1 MGKKKKYIRPLS
13 WGRFLTLW
21 LMLAV
26 AVSALSPIISATIM
40 PILGSSMSLFTALLL
55 LSLPTWAL
63 QAWGQAYLLR
73 RLFQR
78 PLKYWVP
85 LTVIVMSIGMLMGFV
100 MPSID
105 WATTA
110 TVPFQLLL
118 RNLPMLLLPALIQWV
133 ILHRQVK
140 RAWMWFGGALAS
152 GGLYLLYAVGT
163 LIFHRTT
170 FWAPQA
176 PMMAGTALVT
186 GLIALLMVFLAR
198 RDDRSLHHEDINE
211 DDQPDIQRLIDDAS
225 HALEDGQRPLQRGI
239 QSY

>member
-85 LTVIVMSIGMLMGFV
+85 LTVIAMSFGMLMGFV

-110 TVPFQLLL
+110 TVPFNYCFAICQCC
-118 RNLPMLLLPALIQWV
+118 
-133 ILHRQVK
+133 
-140 RAWMWFGGALAS
+140 FC
-152 GGLYLLYAVGT
+152 
-163 LIFHRTT
+163 
-170 FWAPQA
+170 
-176 PMMAGTALVT
+176 
-186 GLIALLMVFLAR
+186 
-198 RDDRSLHHEDINE
+198 
-211 DDQPDIQRLIDDAS
+211 QR
-225 HALEDGQRPLQRGI
+225 
-239 QSY
+239 